1 MRRSWRARTTQE
13 EDNRWPGNRRN
24 YLTLLELPF
33 GLANLVASS
42 GRMGEAAR
50 WQRRVE
56 GFVFDRIG
64 DPPARVLEV
73 GCGKGDLALALDR
86 AGHSVTAI
94 DPRAPEGSIFRRV
107 GIEEFSELG
116 PFDHVVAIL
125 SLHHVDDIGGA
136 LDKMAGLL
144 RAGGTLVVV
153 EFAWDRIDSTT
164 AEWALARL
172 PGASASGKHSCL
184 ERCCRGR
191 THDGGDEVGHLHAEA
206 HAAGWAGEE
215 GLHRSGRMREEIGR
229 RFVERSFSWG
239 PYLYPDLDDDTSEAD
254 ELAAIEAGEI
264 NATSFCYVGT
274 VASERSAFAR

>member
-1 MRRSWRARTTQE
+1 
-13 EDNRWPGNRRN
+13 
-24 YLTLLELPF
+24 
-33 GLANLVASS
+33 
-42 GRMGEAAR
+42 MGEAAR

-64 DPPARVLEV
+64 DPHARVLEV

-107 GIEEFSELG
+107 GIEEFSEPG

-125 SLHHVDDIGGA
+125 SLHHVENISGA
-136 LDKMAGLL
+136 LDKMVSLL

-153 EFAWDRIDSTT
+153 EFAWDLIDEAT

-172 PGASASGKHSCL
+172 PDASASEKHSWV

-191 THDGGDEVGHLHAEA
+191 AHDGGDEVGHLHAEA
-206 HAAGWAGEE
+206 HVARWAGEE
-215 GLHRSGRMREEIGR
+215 RLHGSRRMRAEIGS
-229 RFVERSFSWG
+229 RFIERYFSWW
-239 PYLYPDLDDDTSEAD
+239 PYLYQDLDDDTSEAD
-254 ELAAIEAGEI
+254 ELAAINAGEI
-264 NATSFCYVGT
+264 NATSFCYVGA
-274 VASERSAFAR
+274 VASKRSTFTR